1 MYKTYR
7 VSQPNGYE
15 YFETF
20 MGAYLYSQEAATKF
34 HEVIYIDIIDVVRS
48 VGVNPQGEV
57 ETALKGELPTAWN
70 TPRYPTS

>member
-7 VSQPNGYE
+7 VSTPNGYE
-15 YFETF
+15 YYETF
-20 MGAYLYSQEAATKF
+20 MGAYNYAQNEAHKF